1 MAEKKQ
7 SHTFRNLF
15 ICLVIGGAVAGGYYY
30 KFGTVPPWE
39 ALKK

>member
-7 SHTFRNLF
+7 SHTMRNLV
-15 ICLVIGGAVAGGYYY
+15 ICLVLAGGIAGGYYY
-30 KFGTVPPWE
+30 KFGAVPPWE